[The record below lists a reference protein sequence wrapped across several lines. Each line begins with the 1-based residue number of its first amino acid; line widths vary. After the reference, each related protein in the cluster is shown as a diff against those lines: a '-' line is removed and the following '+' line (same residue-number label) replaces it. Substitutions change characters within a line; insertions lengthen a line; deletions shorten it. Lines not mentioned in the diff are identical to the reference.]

1 MLDTSMLDNILRET
15 IDTIENSK
23 EQIFYIAESA
33 RDECL
38 RVERELDQIR
48 QDTLGVIENVDR
60 CEKEE
65 KIARLRLME
74 VSRDFKIYREEDI
87 KKAYENA
94 KDIQIQVALL
104 REKEKQLKQK
114 RFELE
119 LTHRKLKQTVVRAES
134 LVSQVGAAMSYL
146 TNNLQNL
153 WDEVGKMQ
161 QRHLSGVAIIRAQE
175 EERRRIA
182 RGIHDGPAQSLANIV
197 LRAEYCEKLLGMGSN
212 QLSPELTDLKRMA
225 RINLEDLRKIIFDL
239 RPMYLDD
246 LGLVAAVRRLLGDFQ
261 EKTGTQSQFSLLGKD
276 QRYAPALEVALFRIL
291 QEALSNVQKHA
302 KADLIRVILEAHP
315 KMVTM
320 VIRDNGTGFNYP
332 PEQEEERFG
341 LRGMQE
347 RAEVLR
353 GSFQVNTAPGNGTE
367 IRVRIPVEEE

>member
-1 MLDTSMLDNILRET
+1 MLDTSMLDDILRQT

-38 RVERELDQIR
+38 RVERELNQVR
-48 QDTLGVIENVDR
+48 QDALHIIEEVDHW
-60 CEKEE
+60 EKEE
-65 KIARLRLME
+65 KTARIRLME
-74 VSRDFKIYREEDI
+74 VSRDFKIFGEEDI
-87 KKAYENA
+87 RKAYENA
-94 KDIQIQVALL
+94 KDIQIRVALL
-104 REKEKQLKQK
+104 REKERQLKQK

-119 LTHRKLKQTVVRAES
+119 MTHRKLKQTVSRAEN

-197 LRAEYCEKLLGMGSN
+197 LRAEYCEKLLAMGSEN
-212 QLSPELTDLKRMA
+212 LSPELSDLKRMA
-225 RINLEDLRKIIFDL
+225 RTNLEDLRKIIFDL

-246 LGLVAAVRRLLGDFQ
+246 LGLVAAARRLLGDFQ
-261 EKTGTQSQFSLLGKD
+261 EKTGIQTQFSLLGRD
-276 QRYAPALEVALFRIL
+276 QRYSPALEVALFRIL
-291 QEALSNVQKHA
+291 QEALSNVHKHG
-302 KADLIRVILEAHP
+302 KADLVRVIMETHP
-315 KMVTM
+315 KVVTV
-320 VIRDNGTGFNYP
+320 VIKDNGIGFNYP
-332 PEQEEERFG
+332 PEQEDERFG

-353 GSFQVNTAPGNGTE
+353 GSFQVNTAPGSGTE
-367 IRVRIPVEEE
+367 IRVRMPVEEE